1 MVVFKADET
10 TAEAFFNTAQQYHL
24 AARTLLPRHQQA
36 ESPLYFLFVH
46 TIELAFKTYLRSRG
60 IVTPRAQRGHA
71 LRDLLEQCH
80 RNGLQVDLD
89 LRNVVQLLESEN
101 SRHGFRHF
109 SFEGT
114 GRPDIT
120 YLREVVNELMRVIEE
135 EVCQRPTTG
144 LSSVVLK
151 FIVDRPQKDRRC
163 AGGWNC
169 LPASASQNRPFFVIP
184 SLAHNDTFV
193 LHRGEPDHA

>member
-1 MVVFKADET
+1 ML
-10 TAEAFFNTAQQYHL
+10 YYR
-24 AARTLLPRHQQA
+24 AARTLLQLHQQA

-46 TIELAFKTYLRSRG
+46 TIALAFKAYLRSRG
-60 IVTPRAQRGHA
+60 IVTPRGQRGHA

-101 SRHGFRHF
+101 SRHGFRYF
-109 SFEGT
+109 VFEGT
-114 GRPDIT
+114 GRPDIN

-135 EVCQRPTTG
+135 VIKRPTTG

-151 FIVDRPQKDRRC
+151 FIVDRPQKK
-163 AGGWNC
+163 
-169 LPASASQNRPFFVIP
+169 
-184 SLAHNDTFV
+184 
-193 LHRGEPDHA
+193 